1 MRTPS
6 TSVPGLSGLRS
17 LRPLDTRMLE
27 HDVNTQVGH
36 VSGFPNFAIVAK
48 FIHHA
53 KMEGDKAI
61 YSSRNIP
68 IALSSARLLRPQR
81 DLSQVDQ
88 LTD

>member
-36 VSGFPNFAIVAK
+36 VSGFPNFAMVAK

-53 KMEGDKAI
+53 KKEGDKAI
-61 YSSRNIP
+61 IAVETFRSRCP
-68 IALSSARLLRPQR
+68 LLGYCGPKGTSVR
-81 DLSQVDQ
+81 SIS
-88 LTD
+88 

>member
-1 MRTPS
+1 
-6 TSVPGLSGLRS
+6 
-17 LRPLDTRMLE
+17 MLE

-88 LTD
+88 LTDWRTIQHTASTRRKFAVSNALL